1 MLLEWSSF
9 VQKVREF
16 FTARGYL
23 EVHTPTLLPYP
34 NIDLNV
40 EPVEVKVI
48 ECGKELRRWLQTS
61 PEFSMKKLLSS
72 HRRDIFQVA
81 KVFRNGECG
90 PLHRV
95 EFTML
100 EWYKVGADYGY
111 LIREIGELLLFLGI
125 AQSYKVTRLEH
136 AFEEHAGVILSEEEE
151 VFKNNLLA
159 YGYQFDDRESWEE
172 LFFRIYIQVERKLGL
187 QEPEFITHFPRR
199 LSSYAKVREGYAE
212 RFELYIKGV
221 EVANGWTEETDAEE
235 VRRRMEEYRAGR
247 DLPLDEELLKA
258 YQNFPPCAGCS
269 IGLDRLF
276 MVRMGLK
283 SLEELY
289 F

>member
-1 MLLEWSSF
+1 
-9 VQKVREF
+9 
-16 FTARGYL
+16 
-23 EVHTPTLLPYP
+23 PTLLPYP

-61 PEFSMKKLLSS
+61 PELSMKKLLSS